1 MSDSMSQDS
10 NRERD
15 LVLAPNEYAFISDQ
29 TKGNINVYVGPYK
42 TSLANTDKPVVF
54 DSTSKRFNRCT
65 LDESTQIFATAP
77 EAWYV
82 VLKNPASDSKQPKQG
97 TSNGLPELSVGRKVN
112 IPGPVS
118 FALWPGQMVRVI
130 QGHQLRSNQY
140 LLVRVY
146 DEIEAR
152 KNWDSAVVKPQ
163 KPEGENK
170 NPLGEIQDL
179 SVGKLLIIK
188 GMDVSF
194 YIPPTGIE
202 VVRDEYDQYVRE
214 AVTLERMEY
223 CILLDEK
230 GTKRYVRGPA
240 VVFPEP
246 TEEFIVEDNSRKF
259 KAIELSEISGLY
271 IKVIAPYEE
280 NGKSYK
286 EGDELFIT
294 GKDQMIY
301 YPRQEHAVIKYG
313 NQERNFAIAIP
324 PGEGRYFMDRISGK
338 ISLMR
343 GPYVFLPDPRQ
354 YVLVRRILDSRKVEL
369 WFPGNKEALEYNLM
383 LKQKQEKELEPVA
396 PEQIM
401 QAKIDVIAN
410 ENVSNIFPAQKKM
423 RPSEKVVGDSFNRG
437 SQHTPPRMITLDSKY
452 DGAVTIRVY
461 TGYAV
466 LVVSPTGT
474 RKVIQGPQT
483 YLLEYEEILEA
494 FELSTGTPKLD
505 TNLYRSVYLRVL
517 HNKVSDIVIAE
528 SADCCNIS
536 IHLSYRVNFEDDPE
550 KWFNVE
556 NYVKFLTDHMRSMIR
571 NAVHKI
577 SIMEFYANGTNL
589 LRDWIL
595 GPAIEGGKRAG
606 RKFEENGMRIYDVE
620 VLDLK
625 LGDAGIES
633 LLIGQQHEVVKQKLA
648 LENENRRLE
657 YIRQTELVNRQIN
670 HLQSETRKIGW
681 QSEDEEIK
689 QYLSVCLARTQ
700 SELQQAELKLQKR
713 LSELSY
719 ESKISQAEIEID
731 RSQQELAI
739 AMAQKEIEN
748 KILLQQAEVEALVKK
763 AEAISPEL
771 IAALQAFGDRA
782 LAEKVAESMAPMAI
796 LGGKSVADVF
806 RNLLKGTALENSMTI
821 VDYAPEP

>member
-1 MSDSMSQDS
+1 MADNQDS

-42 TSLANTDKPVVF
+42 TSLANTDKPVTF
-54 DSTSKRFNRCT
+54 DSRTKRFNRCS
-65 LDESTQIFATAP
+65 LDESIQIFATAP

-82 VLKNPASDSKQPKQG
+82 MLKNPASDAKQPKQG
-97 TSNGLPELSVGRKVN
+97 TSNSLPELNIGRKVN
-112 IPGPVS
+112 LPGPVS
-118 FALWPGQMVRVI
+118 FALWPGQMARVI

-152 KNWDSAVVKPQ
+152 KNWDSAVIKPQ
-163 KPEGENK
+163 KSEGENK
-170 NPLGEIQDL
+170 NPLGEVQDL
-179 SVGKLLIIK
+179 SIGKLLIIK

-202 VVRDEYDQYVRE
+202 VVRDEYEQYVRE

-240 VVFPEP
+240 VVFPDP
-246 TEEFIVEDNSRKF
+246 TEEFITEDNSRKF
-259 KAIELSEISGLY
+259 KSIELSEISGLY
-271 IKVIAPYEE
+271 IKIIAPYEE
-280 NGKSYK
+280 SGKSYK

-301 YPRQEHAVIKYG
+301 YPRPEHAVIKYG
-313 NQERNFAIAIP
+313 SQERHFAIAIP

-343 GPYVFLPDPRQ
+343 GPCVFLPDPRQ

-369 WFPGNKEALEYNLM
+369 WFPGNKEALEYNVK
-383 LKQKQEKELEPVA
+383 LKERQEKEQQEEIDTNNIQVA
-396 PEQIM
+396 QQRQEL
-401 QAKIDVIAN
+401 VT
-410 ENVSNIFPAQKKM
+410 ENTPNALITSKKV
-423 RPSEKVVGDSFNRG
+423 RPSEKMVSDSYNRG
-437 SQHTPPRMITLDSKY
+437 SQYTPPRMITLDTKY
-452 DGAVTIRVY
+452 DGAVTIRIY

-474 RKVIQGPQT
+474 RKVVQGPQT
-483 YLLEYEEILEA
+483 YLLEYDEILEA
-494 FELSTGTPKLD
+494 FELSTGTPKTDVSLF
-505 TNLYRSVYLRVL
+505 RSAYLRVL
-517 HNKVSDIVIAE
+517 HNKVSDIVAAE
-528 SADCCNIS
+528 SADFCSVS
-536 IHLSYRVNFEDDPE
+536 ITLSYRVNFEGESE

-556 NYVKFLTDHMRSMIR
+556 NYVKFLTDHMRSIIR

-595 GPAIEGGKRAG
+595 GVAVEGGKRTG
-606 RKFEENGMRIYDVE
+606 RFFEENGMRIYDVE
-620 VLDLK
+620 VLDIK
-625 LGDAGIES
+625 LGDSSIEG

-648 LENENRRLE
+648 LESENRRLE
-657 YIRQTELVNRQIN
+657 YVRETETVNRQVSQ
-670 HLQSETRKIGW
+670 LQSETRKIAW
-681 QSEDEEIK
+681 QSDEEEVK
-689 QYLSVCLARTQ
+689 KYLSLCLVRIE
-700 SELQQAELKLQKR
+700 SEVQQAEQKLQKR
-713 LSELSY
+713 LTELSL
-719 ESKISQAEIEID
+719 EGKISQTQTDIR
-731 RSQQELAI
+731 RSEQELEI
-739 AMAQKEIEN
+739 ALAKKELEN
-748 KILLQQAEVEALVKK
+748 KILQQQSEVEALVKK
-763 AEAISPEL
+763 AQALSPDL

-782 LAEKVAESMAPMAI
+782 LAIKVAESMAPMAI
-796 LGGKSVADVF
+796 LGGKSVSDVF
-806 RNLLKGTALENSMTI
+806 RNLLKGTALENAMT
-821 VDYAPEP
+821 VMDYTQEQ